1 VPAKTGNIHF
11 AALQRN
17 GGLMPSSLITYE
29 LDGAVAVIG
38 LNRPDK
44 RNAIN
49 DAVVMQL
56 RDAVVRA
63 GDEADAGVIFGHGV
77 NFSAGLDLAQLLK
90 NMESPLP
97 RKKRDHAWHTVFDV
111 IARGP
116 IPFVAALHGAVVGG
130 GLELAAAAHIRVADR
145 TAFFGLPEGQRGI
158 FVGGGGSVRVQR
170 IVGYSVM
177 ADMMLTGRI
186 LSVDEAER
194 VNIVRYVVGEGQAL
208 TKAKELAAR
217 IAQNT
222 PLTNWQITNVLPR
235 VNDLSHDDGLFME
248 YLNTSMQRPPES
260 MQRLRDFIEKRATP
274 LQAPG
279 KKPR

>member
-1 VPAKTGNIHF
+1 
-11 AALQRN
+11 
-17 GGLMPSSLITYE
+17 MSSPLITYE
-29 LDGAVAVIG
+29 LDGTVAVIG

-90 NMESPLP
+90 NIESPMP
-97 RKKRDHAWHTVFDV
+97 RKKRDHAWHTVFDI

-158 FVGGGGSVRVQR
+158 FVGGGGSVSVQR
-170 IVGYSVM
+170 IVGY
-177 ADMMLTGRI
+177 
-186 LSVDEAER
+186 
-194 VNIVRYVVGEGQAL
+194 
-208 TKAKELAAR
+208 
-217 IAQNT
+217 
-222 PLTNWQITNVLPR
+222 
-235 VNDLSHDDGLFME
+235 
-248 YLNTSMQRPPES
+248 
-260 MQRLRDFIEKRATP
+260 
-274 LQAPG
+274 
-279 KKPR
+279 